1 MIKREELRG
10 EACEGWPPVRRETR
24 DLTLG
29 TCPAVDLP
37 ELVLDF
43 VRLFV
48 GRGTGREDTCMP
60 MGMLS
65 SLAVSEIVSRS
76 CFSVRGDPR
85 WVHYCG
91 GAAALSGPHYRY
103 HSFSVVLRQH
113 HKMMEMM
120 SKASQV
126 SVTHLQSAMSM
137 GRICRSR

>member
-10 EACEGWPPVRRETR
+10 EVREGRPPVRRETK

-48 GRGTGREDTCMP
+48 GKGYRQRGYMYAHGDVIF
-60 MGMLS
+60 G
-65 SLAVSEIVSRS
+65 AVSDIVSRS
-76 CFSVRGDPR
+76 CFSVRGDPL

-91 GAAALSGPHYRY
+91 GAAALSCPHYRAIR
-103 HSFSVVLRQH
+103 SPLFSVNII
-113 HKMMEMM
+113 K
-120 SKASQV
+120 
-126 SVTHLQSAMSM
+126 
-137 GRICRSR
+137 

>member
-10 EACEGWPPVRRETR
+10 EACEGRPPVCRETR

-48 GRGTGREDTCMP
+48 GKGYRQRGYMYAHGDVIF
-60 MGMLS
+60 G
-65 SLAVSEIVSRS
+65 AVSDIVSRS
-76 CFSVRGDPR
+76 CFSVRGDPL

-91 GAAALSGPHYRY
+91 GAAALSCPHYRAIR
-103 HSFSVVLRQH
+103 SPLFSVNII
-113 HKMMEMM
+113 K
-120 SKASQV
+120 
-126 SVTHLQSAMSM
+126 
-137 GRICRSR
+137 